1 MKKQRLEKNLT
12 DRLKQQQYVCVHQ
25 CVSSVLIGWLVCWDA
40 AAMVFL
46 WFLIGRLVFFFF
58 KKAPSSSSSSAHFKN
73 RLLFLL
79 HQPNPH
85 VFAQPR
91 LSPTDRQTRR
101 QVVCLLSFILIQI
114 QVFPQSSSRC
124 VETEEYGLKER
135 QKSDWVVERK
145 IQWCRVQVVKYI
157 GHKTCLLADPLLLW
171 FPWRC

>member
-1 MKKQRLEKNLT
+1 MCAS
-12 DRLKQQQYVCVHQ
+12 VCFF
-25 CVSSVLIGWLVCWDA
+25 SPDWLVGLLRCCGDG
-40 AAMVFL
+40 VFVVSD
-46 WFLIGRLVFFFF
+46 WTVSFFFFFFF

-124 VETEEYGLKER
+124 VETEEYGLK
-135 QKSDWVVERK
+135 QKDRRATGWWKGKFSGAVYRW
-145 IQWCRVQVVKYI
+145 
-157 GHKTCLLADPLLLW
+157 
-171 FPWRC
+171 